1 MLAVRVVGHAAP
13 TLKLPAEGE
22 LPTAAVRDDMA
33 RTASPVVAA
42 SPSSAFHCSTF
53 E

>member
-1 MLAVRVVGHAAP
+1 MLAVRVVRHAAP
-13 TLKLPAEGE
+13 MLKLLAEGG

-33 RTASPVVAA
+33 RTALPVSTAA
-42 SPSSAFHCSTF
+42 PSSAFHCSTF